1 MNYTKPTKI
10 YVRNNNSPNAPSDDR
25 DLYFFV
31 VGETIY
37 KNKKHLILVPSIF
50 FNRADQIYLNRP
62 TMIPVDK
69 VMDGIRGVPR
79 SELEFPSPS
88 LHTKDCISYKKFREI
103 HGQNNDDV
111 DLGKFC

>member
-1 MNYTKPTKI
+1 MNYTIPTKI
-10 YVRNNNSPNAPSDDR
+10 YVRNNNSPR

-50 FNRADQIYLNRP
+50 FNKADQIYLNRP
-62 TMIPVDK
+62 SMIPVDK
-69 VMDGIRGVPR
+69 VMDGI
-79 SELEFPSPS
+79 PSPS

-103 HGQNNDDV
+103 HGQTNDDV
-111 DLGKFC
+111 DLAKFC